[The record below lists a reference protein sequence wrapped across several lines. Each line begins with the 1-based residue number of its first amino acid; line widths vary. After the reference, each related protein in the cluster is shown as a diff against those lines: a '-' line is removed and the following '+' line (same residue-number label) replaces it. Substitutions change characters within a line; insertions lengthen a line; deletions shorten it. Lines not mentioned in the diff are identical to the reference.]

1 MTTTVHPVPGD
12 ERASPLPEPRLGAAF
27 RKAGQDFYFNSWRLV
42 PANLVWAGVLGAV
55 VVGAIF
61 WLPAALLVAVVA
73 VPLAGIHRMA
83 ALIARDDG
91 ASFSD
96 FLDGMRRRAG
106 AALAAGVAATIL
118 AIVFSSNVILGL
130 QFDNPFGWFLSAT
143 AAYADVALAMVLVA
157 FWPILVD
164 PRREHLPL
172 RRAIVLAGLVCLA
185 RPGRMFL
192 LTLLIGAILLAAT
205 AILPAIALVGVVYV
219 SLVATRYVLPL
230 ADRVE
235 GRTTTEER

>member
-1 MTTTVHPVPGD
+1 
-12 ERASPLPEPRLGAAF
+12 
-27 RKAGQDFYFNSWRLV
+27 
-42 PANLVWAGVLGAV
+42 
-55 VVGAIF
+55 
-61 WLPAALLVAVVA
+61 
-73 VPLAGIHRMA
+73 
-83 ALIARDDG
+83 
-91 ASFSD
+91 
-96 FLDGMRRRAG
+96 
-106 AALAAGVAATIL
+106 
-118 AIVFSSNVILGL
+118 
-130 QFDNPFGWFLSAT
+130 
-143 AAYADVALAMVLVA
+143 AYADVALAMVLVA

-235 GRTTTEER
+235 GRATIEER